1 MCEIFIFIFIF
12 CVFGSNQCFKAKR
25 PERYCVSVCVCVCE
39 RVYMSLTEIDSLSLS
54 GVFLWRGLTAA
65 VYFSVTSGAGI
76 AVGFVDFDG
85 FL

>member
-1 MCEIFIFIFIF
+1 M
-12 CVFGSNQCFKAKR
+12 
-25 PERYCVSVCVCVCE
+25 CVSVCVCE
-39 RVYMSLTEIDSLSLS
+39 RVYMSLTEIDSLSLSLS

>member
-25 PERYCVSVCVCVCE
+25 LERCCVCQCVCV

-76 AVGFVDFDG
+76 AVAFVDFDG